1 MTLVLHHA
9 WDAVCPI
16 KVRMCLAEKGLT
28 WKSVPYSIA
37 AFEHLAPDYLAI
49 NPNGT
54 VPTLVDGERVIFES
68 SVINEYLD
76 DIGPGPPFKPA
87 DPAERAQMRM
97 WVKFQDDVLHPATRP
112 HTFSLIL
119 LHPESPMARLSNEE
133 MEARLAK
140 HPDPNRLAMFRQ
152 MGRTSAPPAALALAE
167 AALGRALDR
176 LERGLADGRP
186 WLAGNSFSLADIAM
200 AGVIDRIQYCGLGHL
215 WEARPSTGAWVDRLQ
230 ARAAYRAALPDSA
243 QRMPG
248 PLTAWPN

>member
-16 KVRMCLAEKGLT
+16 KVRMCLAETGLA
-28 WKSVPYSIA
+28 WKSVAYSIA
-37 AFEHLAPDYLAI
+37 AFEHLTPGYLAL

-54 VPTLVDGERVIFES
+54 VPTLVDGNRVIFES
-68 SVINEYLD
+68 SVVNEYLD
-76 DIGPGPPFKPA
+76 DIGPGPPLKPA
-87 DPAERAQMRM
+87 ETGERAEMRM

-119 LHPESPMARLSNEE
+119 LHPESPMARLSDED

-152 MGRTSAPPAALALAE
+152 MGRTPAPPAALEQAE

-186 WLAGNSFSLADIAM
+186 WLAGETFSLADVAM
-200 AGVIDRIQYCGLGHL
+200 AGVIDRLQYCGLSRL
-215 WEARPSTGAWVDRLQ
+215 WEVRRHTGDWVGRLQ
-230 ARAAYRAALPDSA
+230 ARPSYSKAVPAPA

-248 PLTAWPN
+248 PLTA

>member
-16 KVRMCLAEKGLT
+16 KVRMCLAEKGLA
-28 WKSVPYSIA
+28 WKSVAYSIA
-37 AFEHLAPDYLAI
+37 AFEHLTPGYLAL

-54 VPTLVDGERVIFES
+54 VPTLVDGNRVIFES

-76 DIGPGPPFKPA
+76 DIGPGPPLKPA
-87 DPAERAQMRM
+87 DAAERAEMRI

-133 MEARLAK
+133 MERLLAK

-152 MGRTSAPPAALALAE
+152 MGRTPAPPAALEQAE
-167 AALGRALDR
+167 ASLGRALDR

-186 WLAGNSFSLADIAM
+186 WLAGETFSLADVAM
-200 AGVIDRIQYCGLGHL
+200 AGVIDRLQYCGLSRL
-215 WEARPSTGAWVDRLQ
+215 WEMRRHTGDWVGRLQ
-230 ARAAYRAALPDSA
+230 ARPSYSKAVPAPA

-248 PLTAWPN
+248 PLTA

>member
-16 KVRMCLAEKGLT
+16 KVRMCLAEKELV
-28 WKSVPYSIA
+28 WESVAYSIA

-76 DIGPGPPFKPA
+76 DIGPGPPLKPA
-87 DPAERAQMRM
+87 EPAERAQMRM

-140 HPDPNRLAMFRQ
+140 HPDPNRLTMFRQ
-152 MGRTSAPPAALALAE
+152 MGRTPASPAALDQAE

-176 LERGLADGRP
+176 LERGLADGRS
-186 WLAGNSFSLADIAM
+186 WLAGDAFSLADVAM
-200 AGVIDRIQYCGLGHL
+200 TGVIDRIQYCGLSRL
-215 WEARPSTGAWVDRLQ
+215 WEVRRRTGDWVARLQ
-230 ARAAYRAALPDSA
+230 VRPAFMAAVPAPS

-248 PLTAWPN
+248 PLTA

>member
-16 KVRMCLAEKGLT
+16 KVRMCLAEKGLA
-28 WKSVPYSIA
+28 WQSVAYSIA
-37 AFEHLAPDYLAI
+37 AFEHLAPDYLAL

-54 VPTLVDGERVIFES
+54 VPTLVDGNTVIFES
-68 SVINEYLD
+68 SVVNEYLD
-76 DIGPGPPFKPA
+76 DIGPGPPLKPA
-87 DPAERAQMRM
+87 DAGERAEMRM
-97 WVKFQDDVLHPATRP
+97 WAKFQDDVLHPATRP

-119 LHPESPMARLSNEE
+119 LHPESPMARLSDDE

-152 MGRTSAPPAALALAE
+152 MGRTPAPPAALDRAE

-176 LERGLADGRP
+176 LEGGLVDGRP
-186 WLAGNSFSLADIAM
+186 WLAGDAISLADVAM
-200 AGVIDRIQYCGLGHL
+200 TGVIDRMQYCGLRRL
-215 WEARPSTGAWVDRLQ
+215 WEARPSTGAWVERLQ
-230 ARAAYRAALPDSA
+230 ARPAYAAAVPALS

-248 PLTAWPN
+248 PLTA

>member
-1 MTLVLHHA
+1 
-9 WDAVCPI
+9 
-16 KVRMCLAEKGLT
+16 
-28 WKSVPYSIA
+28 
-37 AFEHLAPDYLAI
+37 
-49 NPNGT
+49 
-54 VPTLVDGERVIFES
+54 
-68 SVINEYLD
+68 
-76 DIGPGPPFKPA
+76 
-87 DPAERAQMRM
+87 
-97 WVKFQDDVLHPATRP
+97 
-112 HTFSLIL
+112 
-119 LHPESPMARLSNEE
+119 MARLSNEE